1 MLPVIGVSKP
11 YSDEE
16 EKLPVQN
23 RTKQKRVGWK
33 DTLEL
38 VTGPRRPWAVEAGR
52 ASESQGSG
60 DSNGPESLG
69 RT

>member
-16 EKLPVQN
+16 EKLPVEN
-23 RTKQKRVGWK
+23 RTKQKGVGWK
-33 DTLEL
+33 DTLEF
-38 VTGPRRPWAVEAGR
+38 VMGPGRPWAVEAVR
-52 ASESQGSG
+52 ASESQ
-60 DSNGPESLG
+60 GPESLG